1 MNQMKPRI
9 QDIDLVHPDFTWE
22 GKSMDAPTLLARME
36 VDKQD
41 TRPWVRARAH
51 WVSSWLKSDM
61 SLEVKTS
68 GTTGTPKTLLFT
80 KNQAY
85 QSALATSRF
94 LGLGSGTRA
103 FIALSCDYVAGKMMW
118 VRALTLGWSVTEV
131 DPGAAPW
138 TEIPGSF
145 DFVALV
151 PLQLALCMSHLDRF
165 KQVLVGGAPL
175 GAPLIADLLNKR
187 LSSEIWV
194 SFGMAETLTHIALAA
209 LKEGAKELSY
219 QPLSGVQLAQ
229 NKLGCL
235 VVDYPMLEINQLET
249 NDVVE
254 FKEDGSFIWRGRVDH
269 VINSAGI
276 KIHPESVSQVIGPLI
291 DGPFDLGGVEDQKW
305 GVALSLA
312 TEKPQPPNLLN
323 ALAESGLLHP
333 HEVPKYLWVTQL
345 PKTPSG
351 KVKSQQ
357 LWADIAQGNCG
368 EPVEKKD

>member
-1 MNQMKPRI
+1 
-9 QDIDLVHPDFTWE
+9 
-22 GKSMDAPTLLARME
+22 
-36 VDKQD
+36 
-41 TRPWVRARAH
+41 
-51 WVSSWLKSDM
+51 
-61 SLEVKTS
+61 
-68 GTTGTPKTLLFT
+68 
-80 KNQAY
+80 
-85 QSALATSRF
+85 
-94 LGLGSGTRA
+94 
-103 FIALSCDYVAGKMMW
+103 
-118 VRALTLGWSVTEV
+118 
-131 DPGAAPW
+131 
-138 TEIPGSF
+138 
-145 DFVALV
+145 
-151 PLQLALCMSHLDRF
+151 
-165 KQVLVGGAPL
+165 
-175 GAPLIADLLNKR
+175 
-187 LSSEIWV
+187 
-194 SFGMAETLTHIALAA
+194 
-209 LKEGAKELSY
+209 
-219 QPLSGVQLAQ
+219 
-229 NKLGCL
+229 
-235 VVDYPMLEINQLET
+235 MLEINQLET